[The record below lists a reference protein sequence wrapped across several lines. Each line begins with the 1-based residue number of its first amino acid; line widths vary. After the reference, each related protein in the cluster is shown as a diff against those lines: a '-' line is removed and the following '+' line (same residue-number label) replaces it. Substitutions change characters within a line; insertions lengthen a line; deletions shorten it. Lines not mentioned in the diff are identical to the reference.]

1 MFGYY
6 IVTAPIFDPALMQG
20 SIPIVLLVRQGRLSR
35 ENPYWN
41 KKRNTQEKLVKY
53 QGSVFIVTSFSIRS
67 APDRHHTPN

>member
-35 ENPYWN
+35 GKAVLE
-41 KKRNTQEKLVKY
+41 
-53 QGSVFIVTSFSIRS
+53 
-67 APDRHHTPN
+67 